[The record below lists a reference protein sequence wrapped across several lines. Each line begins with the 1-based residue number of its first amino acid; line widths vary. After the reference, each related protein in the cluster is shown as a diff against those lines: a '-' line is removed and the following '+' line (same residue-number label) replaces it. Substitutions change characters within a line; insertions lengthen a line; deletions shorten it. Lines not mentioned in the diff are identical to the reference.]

1 MDLILSEGGDG
12 CLIQCE
18 TDFVLSYETE
28 NFLSPP
34 MTVNNSLSN
43 EKMVGGLPRI
53 GRFLLRN
60 LACSALV
67 PGPAAGHQC
76 ATSLAPLSDSFPAKW
91 LSTQKNIANGR
102 GCAFCHSQRVHM
114 YPIPSD
120 QDRTLLEVCHGCC
133 PFLAR
138 LPCCSLRPHAH
149 VRTRYSCLCNRS
161 GDVPS
166 SGPPLDERRSV

>member
-1 MDLILSEGGDG
+1 
-12 CLIQCE
+12 
-18 TDFVLSYETE
+18 
-28 NFLSPP
+28 

-76 ATSLAPLSDSFPAKW
+76 ATSLSPLSDSFPA
-91 LSTQKNIANGR
+91 KNIANGR
-102 GCAFCHSQRVHM
+102 GCAFCHSQRVHICILFQETKAEQ
-114 YPIPSD
+114 YLKFVTVVAPSSP
-120 QDRTLLEVCHGCC
+120 VS
-133 PFLAR
+133 AIS
-138 LPCCSLRPHAH
+138 PCRSLRPHPHAH

>member
-1 MDLILSEGGDG
+1 MACARRRGERRAFSQERPTPYQSPRYRTVSLFISQLYNNWLHLMDLILSEGGDG
-12 CLIQCE
+12 CLIQCK
-18 TDFVLSYETE
+18 TDFETE

-76 ATSLAPLSDSFPAKW
+76 ATALSPLSDSFPAKW
-91 LSTQKNIANGR
+91 LSTQKILLMVGVAR
-102 GCAFCHSQRVHM
+102 FV
-114 YPIPSD
+114 IPKEFIYVS
-120 QDRTLLEVCHGCC
+120 
-133 PFLAR
+133 
-138 LPCCSLRPHAH
+138 
-149 VRTRYSCLCNRS
+149 YSK
-161 GDVPS
+161 
-166 SGPPLDERRSV
+166 